1 MLQVDTSHTRTIKN
15 VITLHRSWLVGE
27 LSLTACKLVD
37 QVALFPSLGRRP
49 EFERALATQGSQEI
63 I

>member
-1 MLQVDTSHTRTIKN
+1 MRPFGSPIHSRFDVER
-15 VITLHRSWLVGE
+15 
-27 LSLTACKLVD
+27 LSLTACKVVD